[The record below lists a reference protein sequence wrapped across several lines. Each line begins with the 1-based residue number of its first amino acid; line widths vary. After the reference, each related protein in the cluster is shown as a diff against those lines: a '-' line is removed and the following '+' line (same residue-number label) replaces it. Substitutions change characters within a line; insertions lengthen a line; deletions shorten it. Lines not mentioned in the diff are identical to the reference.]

1 MFDLESHFE
10 LHFQIGDLKGL
21 FGLLMVHMQM
31 LRAKLKVLDVS
42 YGTGTGK
49 FSLVCNF
56 FLKCNDSVAIV
67 KTTFLLQLK
76 KCYSNFSFC
85 FELYLFFMLHGLFF
99 VRY

>member
-56 FLKCNDSVAIV
+56 FLKCNNSVAIV

-76 KCYSNFSFC
+76 KM
-85 FELYLFFMLHGLFF
+85 LFQFFILF
-99 VRY
+99 